1 MPNTPARISEKLEP
15 GLHIDEVV
23 LRLHYWNDS
32 SDRSQRALAFFLC
45 DMDGRAVQQACGSR
59 TAVVF
64 AQQHLV
70 MEARRARELI
80 QVGKFL
86 QDMTLIDVALAK
98 RRLSW
103 SKVLILMPT
112 VMTHNQ
118 QQWIELAEKL
128 SCRELRIDVAR
139 AAAGRQ
145 PRRGDCGGAGGQG
158 KARFKVRGE
167 LELEDWDLFE
177 GLRHKMMEKTG
188 ALVTDTMVIV
198 EAVRALAV
206 KTGDASHP
214 ESVEATGPEGEVAPR
229 SVSEDPAPESPAAET
244 PAAETAPAA
253 AAETIP
259 DSALSHVDF
268 STEEEDRQT
277 PEKLRREI
285 LARDGCRCL
294 NCESHERLQVHHV
307 VYLSHGGRTEASNLL
322 TVCVSCHGLIHQGL
336 LFVKGVEM
344 GVVPKRVW
352 FADRDGQPIG
362 RRAWADAA
370 TGPLFQVPDQPTEG
384 PAGAGGE
391 RAPRNG
397 RPTTLS
403 LDEIPDVVT
412 REWWDAHEHLFVSC
426 KRGLR
431 IKKSALRDNP
441 L

>member
-1 MPNTPARISEKLEP
+1 M
-15 GLHIDEVV
+15 
-23 LRLHYWNDS
+23 
-32 SDRSQRALAFFLC
+32 
-45 DMDGRAVQQACGSR
+45 
-59 TAVVF
+59 
-64 AQQHLV
+64 
-70 MEARRARELI
+70 
-80 QVGKFL
+80 
-86 QDMTLIDVALAK
+86 
-98 RRLSW
+98 
-103 SKVLILMPT
+103 
-112 VMTHNQ
+112 
-118 QQWIELAEKL
+118 
-128 SCRELRIDVAR
+128 
-139 AAAGRQ
+139 
-145 PRRGDCGGAGGQG
+145 
-158 KARFKVRGE
+158 
-167 LELEDWDLFE
+167 
-177 GLRHKMMEKTG
+177 
-188 ALVTDTMVIV
+188 
-198 EAVRALAV
+198 
-206 KTGDASHP
+206 
-214 ESVEATGPEGEVAPR
+214 
-229 SVSEDPAPESPAAET
+229 
-244 PAAETAPAA
+244 AAETAPAA
-253 AAETIP
+253 ETSP
-259 DSALSHVDF
+259 DSALSAVDF

-370 TGPLFQVPDQPTEG
+370 TGPLFQVPEQPKEG
-384 PAGAGGE
+384 SDCAGGE
-391 RAPRNG
+391 RSPDGERSPRDG
-397 RPTTLS
+397 RRPTTLS